1 MTTQE
6 VIKLLDAGYTREE
19 INSMIQAENPQ
30 PEAEPEQAAAPEA
43 VKAEDPMAA
52 VTAVLEKINSKI
64 TELQAFSILNSQQPQ
79 EQSHVM
85 TAEEALSELIRPSR
99 KED

>member
-19 INSMIQAENPQ
+19 INNMISSENDIPAQ
-30 PEAEPEQAAAPEA
+30 EEQVTEQTPAT
-43 VKAEDPMAA
+43 DPMAA
-52 VTAVLEKINSKI
+52 VTAVLEKINDKI

-79 EQSHVM
+79 EQGRAM
-85 TAEEALSELIRPSR
+85 TAEEALAELMRPSR
-99 KED
+99 KE

>member
-19 INSMIQAENPQ
+19 INSMIQAENVQ
-30 PEAEPEQAAAPEA
+30 PEEAEPAAAPEA
-43 VKAEDPMAA
+43 AQAEDPMAA

-79 EQSHVM
+79 EQGHVM

-99 KED
+99 TEN